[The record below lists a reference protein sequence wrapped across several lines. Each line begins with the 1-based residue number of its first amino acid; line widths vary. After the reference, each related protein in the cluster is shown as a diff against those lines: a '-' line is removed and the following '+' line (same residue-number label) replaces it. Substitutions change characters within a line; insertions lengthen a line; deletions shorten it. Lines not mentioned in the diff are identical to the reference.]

1 MSTKLQKKQF
11 LKEIAPTIT
20 VGSFFIIVL
29 AAIAV
34 IVAVTTTITAWVPFV
49 TAVIVNV
56 VIFAAMAYFVV
67 EAYQRHKI
75 YTGMRMY

>member
-11 LKEIAPTIT
+11 LEDIVPTIT
-20 VGSFFIIVL
+20 VGGFFIIVL
-29 AAIAV
+29 AVIAAV
-34 IVAVTTTITAWVPFV
+34 VAVTTPITAWVSFV
-49 TAVIVNV
+49 TAVIVNA